1 MIRKSLLLAAG
12 AAFASGAAIAADLP
26 VGDVDDMVMAPAGP
40 QGLLLSAVADVWGGY
55 VWMDPNLT
63 TGNDNPNDTGRVGG
77 QLRVNI
83 PLGNRFSVQLD
94 GAAEGDFDNDYPATN
109 STQDY
114 EGLVQGGGHLS
125 YRDPNAY
132 LIGVFGGYGH
142 VFVGEGT
149 GTTEKDENGWM
160 FGGEGQVYLGNTTL
174 YGQAGYFDSSAN
186 DSETLV
192 DAWFA
197 RAQAQHFLTPNSV
210 VVADFIYGAGE
221 NNVTPSNDDI
231 DFAGWEL
238 KYKRQLMA
246 FPATWHAAYEGHYVA
261 VDKAPGAFGP
271 DEDLYEHIV
280 KFGVSFAWGGGDS
293 MQDLYRRGPALDL
306 PLEPLRAAGYTVDI
320 VD

>member
-12 AAFASGAAIAADLP
+12 AAFASGAAAAADLP
-26 VGDVDDMVMAPAGP
+26 VGEVSDVVMEPAGP
-40 QGLLLSAVADVWGGY
+40 QGLLFSAVADVWGGY
-55 VWMDPNLT
+55 VWMVPDLT

-77 QLRVNI
+77 QIRVNI
-83 PLGNRFSVQLD
+83 PLGDRFSVQLD
-94 GAAEGDFDNDYPATN
+94 GVAEGDFDNDYPGNTE
-109 STQDY
+109 DY
-114 EGLVQGGGHLS
+114 EGQVLGGGHLS
-125 YRDPNAY
+125 FRDPNAY

-142 VFVGEGT
+142 VFIGEGT
-149 GTTEKDENGWM
+149 GPEEEDEQGWM

-186 DSETLV
+186 DNETLV

-197 RAQAQHFLTPNSV
+197 RAQAQHFLTPNSM

-221 NNVTPSNDDI
+221 NNVTPRDDI

-246 FPATWHAAYEGHYVA
+246 FPVAWHAAYEGHYVA
-261 VDKAPGAFGP
+261 VDKPDPTAT
-271 DEDLYEHIV
+271 DEDLFEHIV
-280 KFGVSFAWGGGDS
+280 KFGVSFALGGDNI
-293 MQDLYRRGPALDL
+293 QDLYRRGPALDL
-306 PLEPLRAAGYTVDI
+306 PLEPLRAAGYTNDI